1 MFWNS
6 CIVKYSRCFES
17 DNVWSHWEAGL
28 SAALTFEN
36 GKKAPPKLRVFAN
49 KVMLVRIFT
58 CSAGLVG
65 LFFGQRVPIDLG
77 SLLTIQE
84 DLDLSKAG
92 VTANNCKA
100 LVKGL
105 IVGFRFSDGQKVK
118 KFQLKFSEIGMKTS
132 FVSSVGKHIQIKDML
147 LEVKVLGDYHLQES
161 QAMPETQMMDIDSQ
175 VFSQFSDS
183 QLSRP
188 RIGMPL
194 SAQNVPVSQA
204 STQSPPRSSLPL
216 VPSKKP
222 IERDFEMEGD
232 ANDEELESMIVKYL
246 KDPSFVKFC
255 KRVEQALMNVS

>member
-6 CIVKYSRCFES
+6 SIVKYSRCFES

-28 SAALTFEN
+28 SAALAFEN

-49 KVMLVRIFT
+49 KFMLVRILP
-58 CSAGLVG
+58 CSAGLVRM
-65 LFFGQRVPIDLG
+65 FGQRVPIDLG

-118 KFQLKFSEIGMKTS
+118 KFQLKFSESGMKIS
-132 FVSSVGKHIQIKDML
+132 FVSSVGKYIQIKDML
-147 LEVKVLGDYHLQES
+147 LEVKVPGDYQLQES
-161 QAMPETQMMDIDSQ
+161 QAIPETQMMDVDSQ
-175 VFSQFSDS
+175 VLSQFSDS

-188 RIGMPL
+188 RIEMPL

-222 IERDFEMEGD
+222 IERDFDVEGD
-232 ANDEELESMIVKYL
+232 ATDEELESMIVKYL

-255 KRVEQALMNVS
+255 KKVEQALMKVS